1 MNQEDFATMDAKKL
15 FFKLSIPSLIS
26 MLFSSLY
33 MMVDGMFV
41 GKVIGSKAL
50 AAINLVFPI
59 IMVIF
64 AFGDMI
70 ASGASVKIGIRL
82 GEKREKEASEIFSV
96 ALLFIV
102 ILDIIFAL
110 ISLIFA
116 KDIIFYLIKDKSLAE
131 LSYKYAYVFILFLPL
146 NGPFFAIDNYLR
158 ICGKAKMSM
167 WINIIVSVLNIIL
180 DTILIGYFKLTI
192 EYAALSSAI
201 SMAIGTLILIY
212 PFVTNKLVLK
222 FTKFKVDIKD
232 MAGIIY
238 NGSSEFFSNISG
250 SVMAIIINSFLL
262 YLGGSVAVAAYAII
276 TYIESLMVP
285 ILFGMIDSIQP
296 VISYNY
302 GAKNKNRI
310 MDFFKISC
318 LVAGSISF
326 VTMIIML
333 VFPDFLVNLFASSSD
348 VEVVKMTKNALL
360 LYAPSYLFTWFI
372 MLSSGFLTGL
382 EKATYSIVLM
392 SLESVIIPLTMTI
405 ILTYFMGVYGI
416 FVTPTIS
423 GGIALIIAILL
434 WRKSVK
440 EMNF

>member
-82 GEKREKEASEIFSV
+82 GEKRQKEASEIFSV

-222 FTKFKVDIKD
+222 FTKF
-232 MAGIIY
+232 
-238 NGSSEFFSNISG
+238 N
-250 SVMAIIINSFLL
+250 
-262 YLGGSVAVAAYAII
+262 
-276 TYIESLMVP
+276 
-285 ILFGMIDSIQP
+285 
-296 VISYNY
+296 
-302 GAKNKNRI
+302 
-310 MDFFKISC
+310 
-318 LVAGSISF
+318 
-326 VTMIIML
+326 
-333 VFPDFLVNLFASSSD
+333 
-348 VEVVKMTKNALL
+348 
-360 LYAPSYLFTWFI
+360 
-372 MLSSGFLTGL
+372 
-382 EKATYSIVLM
+382 
-392 SLESVIIPLTMTI
+392 
-405 ILTYFMGVYGI
+405 
-416 FVTPTIS
+416 
-423 GGIALIIAILL
+423 
-434 WRKSVK
+434 
-440 EMNF
+440 